1 MTWLASSGYFSADG
15 GHGAADEGR
24 HLGDFESERV
34 GVFELGDAFLRRVQR
49 DHGGDGHAVGPLAV
63 LLGGEVVE
71 GAADGLADLVVLH
84 VREAE
89 ADGGVEHDE
98 VHADLVHALVQES
111 RQHGGGAVERV
122 LGGQGPPGRDRH
134 ALGAALVPAHR
145 GPAAADAG
153 VAVALDDVGAAD
165 VLEVVEEGGH
175 ELDDVGVAVDDWMVK
190 SGADSGGG
198 GFGGGHDRVSS

>member
-1 MTWLASSGYFSADG
+1 M
-15 GHGAADEGR
+15 
-24 HLGDFESERV
+24 
-34 GVFELGDAFLRRVQR
+34 GVLELGDAFLGRVQR

-89 ADGGVEHDE
+89 ADGRVEHDE

-111 RQHGGGAVERV
+111 GQHGGGAVERV
-122 LGGQGPPGRDRH
+122 LGGQGPPGRDGD
-134 ALGAALVPAHR
+134 ALGAALVPGHG

-153 VAVALDDVGAAD
+153 VAVALDDLGAAD
-165 VLEVVEEGGH
+165 VFEVVEEGGH
-175 ELDDVGVAVDDWMVK
+175 ELDDVGVAVDDRMVK
-190 SGADSGGG
+190 PGADSRGG
-198 GFGGGHDRVSS
+198 GFGGGHGRISN